1 MYICTRTHE
10 LRKYLRLARL
20 LPTTRSRSRHHHHH
34 HPTLLANFTPFR
46 FFARPSFFS
55 SFRVECQHYSPRYEI
70 NQDRPI
76 KSFSY
81 AFSRPNYSADISIRT
96 RKIGGRSSGKRIEE
110 GLSRKDLNWERMEIA
125 LLRIGVKLIL
135 RSCARIS
142 INLSLDSKLNLNPAI
157 DNNNDIFIR
166 LNMSKKYVYWN
177 YRTEE
182 IWLKGGIEKESFHSM
197 RS

>member
-1 MYICTRTHE
+1 MYAYACRRLDVCTRFIVCTHTGYTVSPAACVYVYMYTHTR

-20 LPTTRSRSRHHHHH
+20 LPTTRSRSRHHH

-81 AFSRPNYSADISIRT
+81 AFFKLLRRYFDST

-110 GLSRKDLNWERMEIA
+110 GRDSR
-125 LLRIGVKLIL
+125 
-135 RSCARIS
+135 
-142 INLSLDSKLNLNPAI
+142 
-157 DNNNDIFIR
+157 
-166 LNMSKKYVYWN
+166 
-177 YRTEE
+177 
-182 IWLKGGIEKESFHSM
+182 EKT
-197 RS
+197 